1 MNNKHQLNI
10 AVVEKNIE
18 KVWFRQKEAAKWLG
32 VGESTIKDM
41 RLNGTLSYYTFG
53 GTVLIRKSDLERHI
67 KKVT

>member
-1 MNNKHQLNI
+1 MSNKRNLNI
-10 AVVEKNIE
+10 AVVEKE
-18 KVWFRQKEAAKWLG
+18 VERVWFRQKEAAKWLG

-53 GTVLIRKSDLERHI
+53 GTVLIRKSDLERQI